1 LLVVGA
7 LGLLLLLLL
16 GAAGFWGWRWY
27 RSMDLE
33 GRAESL
39 FAELTESGQDEAA
52 EEQPAEP
59 FSTAGEDLSAV
70 EPSLEPVTPDTEVAA
85 EPPTAARPEPGA
97 TQGAAAERTPPR
109 ALDAGAATPDRPTT
123 SLGTTPAQ
131 AQALAAPPAATASP
145 GSTAATTMVRP
156 GVRHGGT
163 LRFGQAIADEIEPE
177 ETVEYDI
184 EVRRPT
190 YIYFDI
196 VFATRPA
203 TYTLH
208 DADGAE
214 VFRQLGNDL
223 GPFRLERA
231 GWYRLSVQTDAEIP
245 VEYEIE
251 FRQVGG

>member
-1 LLVVGA
+1 
-7 LGLLLLLLL
+7 
-16 GAAGFWGWRWY
+16 
-27 RSMDLE
+27 
-33 GRAESL
+33 
-39 FAELTESGQDEAA
+39 
-52 EEQPAEP
+52 
-59 FSTAGEDLSAV
+59 
-70 EPSLEPVTPDTEVAA
+70 
-85 EPPTAARPEPGA
+85 
-97 TQGAAAERTPPR
+97 
-109 ALDAGAATPDRPTT
+109 
-123 SLGTTPAQ
+123 
-131 AQALAAPPAATASP
+131 
-145 GSTAATTMVRP
+145 MVRP

-177 ETVEYDI
+177 ETVGYDI